1 MQITNFDKF
10 YSLVHII
17 IALLFWLFSVLDPD
31 LQEFYYDGLL
41 VLPFTLV
48 GCFLLAR
55 MLDNGQS

>member
-10 YSLVHII
+10 NVTVHVI

-48 GCFLLAR
+48 GCFLLTR
-55 MLDNGQS
+55 MFNGES

>member
-10 YSLVHII
+10 YSLVHVI
-17 IALLFWLFSVLDPD
+17 IALLFWLFSILDPD

-55 MLDNGQS
+55 MFSDKP